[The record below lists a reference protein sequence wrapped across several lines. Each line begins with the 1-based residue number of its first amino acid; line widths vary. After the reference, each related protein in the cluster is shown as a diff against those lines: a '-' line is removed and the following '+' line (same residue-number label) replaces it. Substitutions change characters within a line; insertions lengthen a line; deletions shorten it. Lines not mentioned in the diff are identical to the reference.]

1 MIERISVPSD
11 PVRIIAPVSFNQLT
25 LGSIANAYESGAN
38 IHGFCRNRQPG
49 IAIHG

>member
-1 MIERISVPSD
+1 MIERISIPSN
-11 PVRIIAPVSFNQLT
+11 PVRVIASVSINQLT

-49 IAIHG
+49 LAIYG

>member
-1 MIERISVPSD
+1 MIERSSVRSGPL
-11 PVRIIAPVSFNQLT
+11 RIIAPVFINQLT

-38 IHGFCRNRQPG
+38 IHGPCRNRQSG

>member
-11 PVRIIAPVSFNQLT
+11 PVRNIAPVSINQLT
-25 LGSIANAYESGAN
+25 LGSIANAYESGAK
-38 IHGFCRNRQPG
+38 IHGPCRNRQPG